1 MNTVDV
7 KTGMPTVE
15 VAKTLLLNGIKRHKS
30 EKVIKII
37 HGYGSSGV
45 GGKIKHMVHEILEN
59 LKESNQ
65 IRDFIPG
72 EALVSFMGYADLI
85 QKYKPLILNDSDFK
99 RGNDGI
105 TYVFIKP

>member
-1 MNTVDV
+1 MITIDI
-7 KTGMPTVE
+7 KSDKPTVQ
-15 VAKTLLLNGIKRHKS
+15 VANLRLLNSIKQYKF

-45 GGKIKHMVHEILEN
+45 GGKIKQMVHTTLEM
-59 LKESNQ
+59 LQLQNQ

-85 QKYKPLILNDSDFK
+85 QKYKPLIQNDSDFK
-99 RGNDGI
+99 KGNDGI

>member
-1 MNTVDV
+1 MITIDI
-7 KTGMPTVE
+7 KSDKPTVE
-15 VAKTLLLNGIKRHKS
+15 VAKTRLLNSLRSYKT
-30 EKVIKII
+30 EKVIKVI

-45 GGKIKHMVHEILEN
+45 GGKIKTMVHDTLEM
-59 LKESNQ
+59 LKDQNQ

-85 QKYKPLILNDSDFK
+85 QKYKPLILNDSDYK
-99 RGNDGI
+99 KGNDGI

>member
-1 MNTVDV
+1 MITIDIKSDKPIVQVANTR
-7 KTGMPTVE
+7 
-15 VAKTLLLNGIKRHKS
+15 LINSIRLHKN

-45 GGKIKHMVHEILEN
+45 GGKIKQMVHQTLQM
-59 LKESNQ
+59 LKDQNQ
-65 IRDFIPG
+65 IRDYIPG

-85 QKYKPLILNDSDFK
+85 AKYKALIQNDSDYKK
-99 RGNDGI
+99 RNDGI

>member
-1 MNTVDV
+1 MIKVDI
-7 KTGMPTVE
+7 KSSMPTVE
-15 VAKTLLLNGIKRHKS
+15 VAKTLLLNGLKMHKS

-45 GGKIKHMVHEILEN
+45 GGKIKHMVHEVLDV
-59 LKESNQ
+59 LKENNQ
-65 IRDFIPG
+65 IRDYIPG

-85 QKYKPLILNDSDFK
+85 QKYKPLIMNDSDYRK
-99 RGNDGI
+99 GNDGI

>member
-1 MNTVDV
+1 MITIDV
-7 KTGMPTVE
+7 KSSMPTVE
-15 VAKTLLLNGIKRHKS
+15 VAKTLLLNGIKMHRS

-45 GGKIKHMVHEILEN
+45 GGKIKHMVHEVLES
-59 LKESNQ
+59 LKETNQ

-72 EALVSFMGYADLI
+72 EALVSFMGYADTI
-85 QKYKPLILNDSDFK
+85 QKYKPLIMSDSDYR

>member
-1 MNTVDV
+1 MITIDIKSDKPIVSTAN
-7 KTGMPTVE
+7 
-15 VAKTLLLNGIKRHKS
+15 LRLLNSIKQYKS

-45 GGKIKHMVHEILEN
+45 GGKIKHMVHETLN
-59 LKESNQ
+59 TLKDQHQ
-65 IRDFIPG
+65 IMDYIPG

-85 QKYKPLILNDSDFK
+85 QKYKPLIQQDSDFK
-99 RGNDGI
+99 KGNDGI

>member
-1 MNTVDV
+1 MIKVDI
-7 KTGMPTVE
+7 KTSMPTVE
-15 VAKTLLLNGIKRHKS
+15 VAKTLLLNGIKMHRS

-45 GGKIKHMVHEILEN
+45 GGKIKHMVHEVLSD
-59 LKESNQ
+59 LKDSNQ

-85 QKYKPLILNDSDFK
+85 QKYKPLIMNDSDYR